1 MSRRV
6 ARRRRAGG
14 RPTIPGR
21 PPRVGARG
29 GVRAGVGPGAA
40 RPAWSASGRG
50 AAPPLAPLSKRD
62 GLRALL
68 LWALVIE
75 LFLLALYVVAPIGG
89 VTLSVSPLARVWP
102 WLLAPA
108 RFVFGDTLVDASVP
122 PLVGGAQLALL
133 ATLLVGASCA
143 AAGAVWIARRVAPER
158 RERRWL
164 WLALCV
170 AAALGL
176 TLTLLPALPSDD
188 IFSYILYGRISAL
201 HHANPLIATPAD
213 FPRDPFLS
221 LVYWQNT
228 RSVYGPVWLLLS
240 GGVSLLAEALGGGL
254 AIYVALFKLLGLLAH
269 LANTALIWL
278 TLGRLAPRRRL
289 AGTLLYAWN
298 PLCLLEFC
306 ASAHNDAVML
316 FFLLLGVYAIVRKQ
330 EALGLLAIGLSIAT
344 KIVPIALLPFY
355 LLYIARRLRAGRAS
369 WRAVALGL
377 GWRMGLVAFAALV
390 VIAPFWAGAQTFG
403 ALLFSPPAQ
412 QLDNSLLEAIS
423 WPLRWLAQGALG
435 MSVAQARTVVETTL
449 KLLALLAFAL
459 LWLWEM
465 RRATSLEGTLS
476 AWGWALVWYAV
487 IASGWFWP
495 WYVTWAVAIAAL
507 APWGRLQTVAQLLGG
522 GALTLYGFLPL
533 QAAGVYGLR
542 SAVAFGPALLY
553 LLYLAWRAWRS
564 GRASW
569 DQLRALSPRARQA
582 QRSRGLRGLLSGV

>member
-6 ARRRRAGG
+6 ARRAGG
-14 RPTIPGR
+14 RSSIPGR
-21 PPRVGARG
+21 PPRVGAR
-29 GVRAGVGPGAA
+29 PGARSGARPGARTSAA
-40 RPAWSASGRG
+40 RPAWSASGRV
-50 AAPPLAPLSKRD
+50 AAPTLAPLSKRD

-75 LFLLALYVVAPIGG
+75 LFLLALYVVAPVGG
-89 VTLSVSPLARVWP
+89 VTLSISPLARVWP

-108 RFVFGDTLVDASVP
+108 RLVFGDTLVDASVT

-133 ATLLVGASCA
+133 AALLVGASCA
-143 AAGAVWIARRVAPER
+143 AAAAVWTARRVTP
-158 RERRWL
+158 ERRWL
-164 WLALCV
+164 WLALGV

-176 TLTLLPALPSDD
+176 TLALLPALPSDD

-254 AIYVALFKLLGLLAH
+254 AVYIALFKLLGLLAH
-269 LANTALIWL
+269 LANAALIWL
-278 TLGRLAPRRRL
+278 ILGRLAPRRRL

-298 PLCLLEFC
+298 PLCLFEFC

-355 LLYIARRLRAGRAS
+355 LLYVARRLRAGRAS
-369 WRAVALGL
+369 WRAVAVGL
-377 GWRMGLVAFAALV
+377 GWRVGLVAFAALV
-390 VIAPFWAGAQTFG
+390 VIAPFWAGPQTFG

-412 QLDNSLLEAIS
+412 QLDNSLLESIS

-435 MSVAQARTVVETTL
+435 MSVDQARTVVETTL
-449 KLLALLAFAL
+449 KLLALLVFAL

-465 RRATSLEGTLS
+465 RRATSLEGTLA
-476 AWGWALVWYAV
+476 AWGWTLVWYALV
-487 IASGWFWP
+487 ASGWFWP
-495 WYVTWAVAIAAL
+495 WYVTWAVAVAAL
-507 APWGRLQTVAQLLGG
+507 APWGRLQTVAQLLAG
-522 GALTLYGFLPL
+522 GALTLYAFLPL
-533 QAAGVYGLR
+533 QAAGVYGFR
-542 SAVAFGPALLY
+542 SVVAFGPALLY
-553 LLYLAWRAWRS
+553 LLYVAWRDWRS
-564 GRASW
+564 GRAAW
-569 DQLRALSPRARQA
+569 DQLRALSPRAR
-582 QRSRGLRGLLSGV
+582 RGLRQRGVRGLLSGV

>member
-6 ARRRRAGG
+6 ARSGRAGERPRVPG
-14 RPTIPGR
+14 RPTSR
-21 PPRVGARG
+21 PTGKPTSASVVHTRWGARG
-29 GVRAGVGPGAA
+29 WA
-40 RPAWSASGRG
+40 SAT
-50 AAPPLAPLSKRD
+50 PLAPLSKRD
-62 GLRALL
+62 GLRQLL
-68 LWALVIE
+68 LWAAGIE
-75 LFLLALYVVAPIGG
+75 AFLLALYVVAPVGG
-89 VTLSVSPLARVWP
+89 VTLSISPLARVWP

-108 RFVFGDTLVDASVP
+108 RLVFGDTLVDASVTP
-122 PLVGGAQLALL
+122 TQGGAQLALL

-143 AAGAVWIARRVAPER
+143 AAGAVWVARRIAP
-158 RERRWL
+158 ERRWL
-164 WLALCV
+164 WLALGV

-176 TLTLLPALPSDD
+176 TLALLPALPSDD

-201 HHANPLIATPAD
+201 HHANPLVATPAS
-213 FPRDPFLS
+213 FPHDPFLT

-240 GGVSLLAEALGGGL
+240 SGVALLAQALGGGL
-254 AIYVALFKLLGLLAH
+254 AVYVALFKLLGLLTH
-269 LANTALIWL
+269 LANVALIWL
-278 TLGRLAPRRRL
+278 ILGRLAPRRRL

-306 ASAHNDAVML
+306 ASAHNDALML

-355 LLYIARRLRAGRAS
+355 LLYIARRLRAERAS

-377 GWRMGLVAFAALV
+377 GWRVGLVALAALV
-390 VIAPFWAGAQTFG
+390 VIAPYWAGPRTFG

-435 MSVAQARTVVETTL
+435 MSVAQARAVVETTL
-449 KLLALLAFAL
+449 KVLALLAFGL

-465 RRATSLEGTLS
+465 RRTTSLEGTLT
-476 AWGWALVWYAV
+476 AWGWALVWYAL

-495 WYVTWAVAIAAL
+495 WYITWVIAVAAV

-533 QAAGVYGLR
+533 QAAGVYGFR
-542 SAVAFGPALLY
+542 SVVAFGPALAY
-553 LLYLAWRAWRS
+553 LLYLAWQAWRS
-564 GRASW
+564 GAASW
-569 DQLRALSPRARQA
+569 EQLRALSPQMQRALRQ
-582 QRSRGLRGLLSGV
+582 RGARGVLNRGI